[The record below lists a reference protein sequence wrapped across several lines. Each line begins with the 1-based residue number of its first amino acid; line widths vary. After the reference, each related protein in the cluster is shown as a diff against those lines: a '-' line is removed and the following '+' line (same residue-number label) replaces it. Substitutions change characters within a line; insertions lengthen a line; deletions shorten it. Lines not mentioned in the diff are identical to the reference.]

1 MSYSKIGG
9 KSFGNSELNVDVE
22 IPFKHDGIKNS
33 WQEEDGSWGSQYDIY
48 IYNNSQYPFVDW
60 KLEMTVPDES
70 LIDSSWNAIYELKKG
85 KISIV
90 GLEPSLTKTI
100 LAHNNIKMGYVLYT
114 DEIMQ
119 DSEFYLTGRFIRSP
133 FRDMTFI
140 IALFCLSVSLLFFII
155 SLLFLRMVKKQ
166 AEIDNERID
175 NLLRLCASFI
185 DARDEYTKMHS
196 AHVGFYSKKIAEE
209 MGLDEDFQ
217 KNIYYMGMMHD
228 VGKVLIAKEI
238 LCKTGKLNETEW
250 LEMKKHTSYGAEIL
264 ESFSGIKG
272 IREAAL
278 YHHERY
284 DGKGYPSGLIGEEI
298 PLSARIIAVADAYDA
313 MHTNRS
319 YRKHLSDDI
328 ILSELDKNKGKQF
341 DPAVADAMIRFLKK

>member
-1 MSYSKIGG
+1 
-9 KSFGNSELNVDVE
+9 
-22 IPFKHDGIKNS
+22 
-33 WQEEDGSWGSQYDIY
+33 
-48 IYNNSQYPFVDW
+48 
-60 KLEMTVPDES
+60 
-70 LIDSSWNAIYELKKG
+70 
-85 KISIV
+85 
-90 GLEPSLTKTI
+90 
-100 LAHNNIKMGYVLYT
+100 MGYVLYT

-209 MGLDEDFQ
+209 
-217 KNIYYMGMMHD
+217 
-228 VGKVLIAKEI
+228 I

-298 PLSARIIAVADAYDA
+298 PLSA
-313 MHTNRS
+313 
-319 YRKHLSDDI
+319 
-328 ILSELDKNKGKQF
+328 
-341 DPAVADAMIRFLKK
+341 